1 MELFNPGSVG
11 SDAVPELTEKGNTV
25 MFVSRCAQSAP
36 RFQLSPFPV
45 CLQDVY
51 KMQKSTSHPERVSR
65 SHNVMVTCG
74 HAPQDVRTVATW
86 AEARRP
92 WRSMRILKDGDSQNI
107 WNSLRSECTAPNLKW
122 EKQHLKQRNK
132 TNKQK
137 RKGHPLADFF
147 LVVWSCSRYLQNRII
162 TAGSE
167 SPLPSHLYSYACSI
181 NTITKQPML
190 WLERTWEKLPLKQ

>member
-1 MELFNPGSVG
+1 MQKQSLAELCTDLSTESALQPEDEGMLKGKLPYFQHGPIMELFNPGSVG
-11 SDAVPELTEKGNTV
+11 SDAVPELMEKGNTV

-137 RKGHPLADFF
+137 RKGHPLADF
-147 LVVWSCSRYLQNRII
+147 CSRGLKLQ
-162 TAGSE
+162 
-167 SPLPSHLYSYACSI
+167 
-181 NTITKQPML
+181 
-190 WLERTWEKLPLKQ
+190 